1 VQWLNPE
8 GFVDM
13 KSPKKVDPNKAIAEY
28 VDVASVN
35 CGVSLIQGM
44 AATLGF
50 ECAYR
55 RGKFAIAAKAGL
67 CLGMGGS
74 GNVAGEVGLEQIGQF
89 FMCIAHQ
96 LKQAGYKKMTALMQ
110 EDAFDIY
117 NKIFYMVVTAGKN
130 FEDFV
135 GVQADQILINYT
147 NSVRAVREKKENFIM
162 QLYKKMM
169 PGWGAYV
176 YLPPEGRSVIIANIA
191 EVIIEPQSSNNVDL
205 RRHAA
210 FVVNELLSTTQSL
223 GHFHNT
229 LDRIN
234 LAMGTETGRHHGI
247 QLINSM
253 LEDTV
258 FANCINRCET
268 ELAMAAPLQGRPFLR
283 NDMPE
288 FYLGKFPLHHPA
300 YLLA

>member
-1 VQWLNPE
+1 
-8 GFVDM
+8 
-13 KSPKKVDPNKAIAEY
+13 
-28 VDVASVN
+28 
-35 CGVSLIQGM
+35 
-44 AATLGF
+44 
-50 ECAYR
+50 
-55 RGKFAIAAKAGL
+55 
-67 CLGMGGS
+67 
-74 GNVAGEVGLEQIGQF
+74 VGLEQIGQF

-110 EDAFDIY
+110 EDAFDVY

-135 GVQADQILINYT
+135 GVTVKEISTEYSDSIHAIRD
-147 NSVRAVREKKENFIM
+147 KKNNFIM
-162 QLYKKMM
+162 ELYKKMV
-169 PGWGAYV
+169 PGWGSYAYM
-176 YLPPEGRSVIIANIA
+176 PPEARSVIIANIA
-191 EVIIEPQSSNNVDL
+191 EVIDTPQNLDNIDL

-247 QLINSM
+247 QLINSV
-253 LEDTV
+253 LEDTG

-268 ELAMAAPLQGRPFLR
+268 ELAMATSLQGRPFLR

-300 YLLA
+300 YLIA